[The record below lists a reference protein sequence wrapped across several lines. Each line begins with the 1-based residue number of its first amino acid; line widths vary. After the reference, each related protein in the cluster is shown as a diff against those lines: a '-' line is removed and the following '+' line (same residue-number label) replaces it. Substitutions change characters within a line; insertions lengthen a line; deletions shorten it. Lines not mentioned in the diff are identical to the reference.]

1 MARGRQT
8 TIDEFGIAES
18 LGQIKTMPE
27 IDETVVAPKEE
38 QKIIDSPEEFRLAIG
53 QAQMEG
59 EDSLE
64 VGERLFKYLLKN
76 SKSPYLTYG
85 DPGIKVYLAGT
96 REKYEREDAMN
107 AEAFM
112 ELKAK
117 QERGELPK

>member
-1 MARGRQT
+1 
-8 TIDEFGIAES
+8 
-18 LGQIKTMPE
+18 MPE
-27 IDETVVAPKEE
+27 IDEKVVALEEPK
-38 QKIIDSPEEFRLAIG
+38 KIIDSPEEFRLAIG

-59 EDSLE
+59 EDSME
-64 VGERLFKYLLKN
+64 VGEKLFKYLLKN